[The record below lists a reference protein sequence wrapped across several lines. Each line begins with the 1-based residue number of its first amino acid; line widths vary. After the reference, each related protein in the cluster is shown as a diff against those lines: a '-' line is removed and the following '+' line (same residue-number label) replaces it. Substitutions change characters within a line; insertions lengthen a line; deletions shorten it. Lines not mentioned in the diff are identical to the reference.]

1 MSARSIPRRI
11 RRTARLVATVAA
23 LALPV
28 SALAP
33 AAQAAPTIR
42 EIPVPT
48 PSSAPS
54 DITVGPDG
62 AVWFTERDADKI
74 GRVKPNGQITE
85 FQLPA
90 GREPNGITAGPD
102 GAVWFAETGADR
114 IGRLTPNGNLHEF
127 RTRVTGSAPTQI
139 TLGPDGNLWFTE
151 TLADR
156 IGMVTPTG
164 VFTEVFTG
172 ISSIN
177 PEDITTGP
185 DGALWFT
192 AFPDPEGTS
201 PGWVGRITTTFQI
214 TLFPT
219 STFGDD
225 VTVPLGIAS
234 GPDGNLWITGPGN
247 GTIGKVT
254 TSGQVTV
261 FHLPQGVVSSPAFIT
276 VGADGALWFTE
287 QGLAAGV
294 GDAVQAG
301 GNKIGRIT
309 TAGTIQ
315 EIPVPTPNSAPL
327 GITLGPDHRIWITE
341 SAGNKLGR
349 VSPGA

>member
-1 MSARSIPRRI
+1 VLA
-11 RRTARLVATVAA
+11 AA
-23 LALPV
+23 LVPAVTRSLP
-28 SALAP
+28 
-33 AAQAAPTIR
+33 AQAALMIR

-48 PSSAPS
+48 PSSGPS
-54 DITVGPDG
+54 DVTVGPDG
-62 AVWFTERDADKI
+62 ALWFTERDADKI
-74 GRVKPNGQITE
+74 GRLGPNGQITE
-85 FQLPA
+85 FPLPA

-114 IGRLTPNGNLHEF
+114 IGRLAPNGNLHEF
-127 RTRVTGSAPTQI
+127 RTRVRGSAPTQI

-156 IGMVTPTG
+156 IGMITPTG
-164 VFTEVFTG
+164 VLTEVFTG
-172 ISSIN
+172 MSSIN

-201 PGWVGRITTTFQI
+201 PGWVGRITTSFSI

-219 STFGDD
+219 STVGDD
-225 VTVPLGIAS
+225 VVVPLGIAA

-261 FHLPQGVVSSPAFIT
+261 FHLPEGVAASPAFLT

-287 QGLAAGV
+287 QGLGSQV
-294 GDAVQAG
+294 GDAPRAF
-301 GNKIGRIT
+301 GNKIGRIS
-309 TAGTIQ
+309 TAGVFGPLVT
-315 EIPVPTPNSAPL
+315 VPTPNSMPL
-327 GITLGPDHRIWITE
+327 GITQGPDHRIWFAE

-349 VSPGA
+349 LTPGP